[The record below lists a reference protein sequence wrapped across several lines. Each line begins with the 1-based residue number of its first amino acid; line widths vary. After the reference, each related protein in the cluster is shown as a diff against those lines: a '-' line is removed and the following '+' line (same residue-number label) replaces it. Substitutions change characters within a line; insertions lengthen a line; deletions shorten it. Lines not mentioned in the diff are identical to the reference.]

1 MSFVHRVAAFV
12 ADQVAPRLVIGKG
25 PRNVPSREQLERE
38 AAAELEARIALG
50 RPGPE
55 EAVRTRPVP
64 AWCVPRPKPT
74 QPLEVVRVRV
84 DAVIPPAPAPGDEP
98 VPTRANVSPKR

>member
-1 MSFVHRVAAFV
+1 MSFVHKMAAFV
-12 ADQVAPRLVIGKG
+12 TDRVAPRLVIGKG

-38 AAAELEARIALG
+38 AAAELAARIALG

-64 AWCVPRPKPT
+64 AWSMPRPKPT
-74 QPLEVVRVRV
+74 RPLDVVRVRV
-84 DAVIPPAPAPGDEP
+84 DALIPPAPVPADEP
-98 VPTRANVSPKR
+98 VSPRADLSPKG